1 MNKNGTKAIATL
13 LIITSFC
20 GFQFKSTEADAK
32 IATEMHTSENI
43 WDNIANSVYESEN
56 LVGYTLKIFQSVPI
70 GSPVRNDFYKDT
82 GNPIERISSNW
93 GDSEYTIV
101 PVHGTIDRRYKLFH
115 VYGYNFGTSEE
126 LAIVTGHGFL
136 YRLEKESL
144 SEKLYPNF
152 ACYLKTNTDWLMM
165 NLYQQDKDKNVIG
178 LSLGDREPYYN
189 LVPFEEYLARD
200 DIREELLNS
209 PLDLSKTKALAL
221 YQFYF
226 VDGIALLFYDGQQ
239 EYIMS
244 MRDEHYTASEDGN
257 GIYASW
263 VTPEDDFTYLMKK
276 DTLYPVKEVVN
287 QILKGK
293 AVELKTALR
302 VEAMEWDAYYKRT
315 MEAALN
321 SRDAS
326 DG

>member
-1 MNKNGTKAIATL
+1 MNKNGTKAIAAL

-32 IATEMHTSENI
+32 IATEIHTSESI
-43 WDNIANSVYESEN
+43 WKDIANSVYESEN
-56 LVGYTLKIFQSVPI
+56 LIGYTLKIFQNGPM

-82 GNPIERISSNW
+82 GNPIERISSKW
-93 GDSEYTIV
+93 GDSGYTIF

-115 VYGYNFGTSEE
+115 VYGYNFGSSEE
-126 LAIVTGHGFL
+126 LAIVTGHSFL

-144 SEKLYPNF
+144 SEKLYPNL

-165 NLYQQDKDKNVIG
+165 NLYQQDKDKNMIG
-178 LSLGDREPYYN
+178 LSLGNREPYYN
-189 LVPFEEYLARD
+189 LVPFEEYLARE

-244 MRDEHYTASEDGN
+244 MRDERFTASEDISGMFT
-257 GIYASW
+257 SW
-263 VTPEDDFTYLMKK
+263 VLPEDDFTYHMKK

-302 VEAMEWDAYYKRT
+302 VEALEWNAYYKRT
-315 MEAALN
+315 MDAALN
-321 SRDAS
+321 SRDVS